1 LSDDAGFGPRDDGR
15 VSRRRFLAGI
25 GTVAGVAVAGR
36 VLDVWGPAG
45 ATGTAAASV
54 SRAESGANGRT
65 LVVVE
70 LGGGNDALNTV
81 VPHADP
87 SYARLRP
94 TLGIKDPIDL
104 DGQIGFDPRL
114 AKLAARYRAGQVAI
128 VEGIGYPDPDLSHFA
143 SMAVWWSADPTQRAV
158 TGWLGRYLDTSVG
171 FDDPLAGVVI
181 GTGPSPA
188 LLGDRSFSTT
198 IADMTGL
205 QPRLPPWLDR
215 PGDLVTAW
223 SRFAPAHPSTKTL
236 AGRVEHAIRLT
247 DEARARLVRD
257 LGDPATAPPAPPA
270 APATGGPATGESG
283 ADGTVVADLSLAA
296 ELVASADAPRVIYVS
311 TFGDFDTHQ
320 GEAQRHP
327 ALMQQ
332 LDDAVDAFLT
342 RLESAGAADRA
353 VLMTTS
359 EFGRRPAENGSG
371 TDHGTAAAHLVVGS
385 GVQGGRYGTPPS
397 LASLDA
403 NGNPVMT
410 VDLRAYFASM
420 LHGWLGVDPEP
431 VVGAGYAP
439 LPLFR

>member
-1 LSDDAGFGPRDDGR
+1 MSDQADFGPRADDR

-25 GTVAGVAVAGR
+25 GAVAGVAVAGR

-54 SRAESGANGRT
+54 SRRESGSTGRT

-70 LGGGNDALNTV
+70 LGGGNDGLNTV

-87 SYARLRP
+87 LYARLRP
-94 TLGIKDPIDL
+94 TLGVKDPIDL

-114 AKLAARYRAGQVAI
+114 TKLAARYRAGQVAI

-143 SMAVWWSADPTQRAV
+143 SMAVWWSADPTQRAG
-158 TGWLGRYLDTSVG
+158 TGWLGRYLDTTVG
-171 FDDPLAGVVI
+171 FDNPLAGVVI

-198 IADMTGL
+198 IADTTGL

-215 PGDLVTAW
+215 PGDLVAAW

-236 AGRVEHAIRLT
+236 AGRVERAIRLT
-247 DEARARLVRD
+247 DEARTRLERD
-257 LGDPATAPPAPPA
+257 LGDPATTPSAP
-270 APATGGPATGESG
+270 GGSVTGESA
-283 ADGTVVADLSLAA
+283 ADSTVVADLTLAA
-296 ELVASADAPRVIYVS
+296 ELAASADAPRVIYVS

-332 LDDAVDAFLT
+332 LDDAIDAFVT
-342 RLESAGAADRA
+342 RLEGAGAADRA
-353 VLMTTS
+353 VVMTTS

-371 TDHGTAAAHLVVGS
+371 TDHGTAAAHLVVGP
-385 GVQGGRYGTPPS
+385 GVRGGRYGAPPS
-397 LASLDA
+397 LAALDA
-403 NGNPVMT
+403 DGNPVMT

-420 LHGWLGVDPEP
+420 LDGWLGVDPEP